1 MKDFFPSRTPHLRGF
16 IRLSLTYS
24 SQLCSPF
31 SRDEVQIKYATLVTT
46 FGPLLHLLS
55 SLYSVCL
62 RKCQV
67 REIPEVGGHGG
78 EAMNNNKKK
87 LGGIC
92 ILYAGYFY
100 CTDDRNRQIK
110 LGQPVRHVG

>member
-1 MKDFFPSRTPHLRGF
+1 M
-16 IRLSLTYS
+16 
-24 SQLCSPF
+24 
-31 SRDEVQIKYATLVTT
+31 
-46 FGPLLHLLS
+46 
-55 SLYSVCL
+55 
-62 RKCQV
+62 

>member
-1 MKDFFPSRTPHLRGF
+1 MILNCISLMGTDGEHLF
-16 IRLSLTYS
+16 I
-24 SQLCSPF
+24 C
-31 SRDEVQIKYATLVTT
+31 
-46 FGPLLHLLS
+46 LLS
-55 SLYSVCL
+55 AYSLWWSVSVCL